1 MKRIQFAVTDEEYEV
16 MFRYARHK
24 RYHCVGHLALFALER
39 YIRAY
44 PISDEDRMLG
54 LNLDE
59 IGK

>member
-16 MFRYARHK
+16 MSRYARHK

-44 PISDEDRMLG
+44 PLCDEDREFG
-54 LNLDE
+54 LHLDKME
-59 IGK
+59 